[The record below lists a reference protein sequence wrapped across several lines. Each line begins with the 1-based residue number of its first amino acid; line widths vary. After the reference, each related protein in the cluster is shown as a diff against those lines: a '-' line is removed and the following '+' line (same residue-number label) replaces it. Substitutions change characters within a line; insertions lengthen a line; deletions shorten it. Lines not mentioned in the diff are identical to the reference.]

1 MEAFTEPWE
10 QDTPTQDLTGP
21 GPGQPIGPRK
31 GPGSQRGYPHPQ
43 VSTVSAHSLSSPLQA
58 KALHWLPT
66 GCHHPPGPGTAPRR
80 ACYTLP
86 HAG

>member
-31 GPGSQRGYPHPQ
+31 GPGSRMGYPHPQ
-43 VSTVSAHSLSSPLQA
+43 VSTVSAHSLYGPL
-58 KALHWLPT
+58 
-66 GCHHPPGPGTAPRR
+66 
-80 ACYTLP
+80 
-86 HAG
+86 